1 MVVTMPNRSHNVP
14 LPFAAP
20 TTEALREAVAQII
33 RDLTAQHGITDLEL
47 AGQLNVHA
55 NTVAA
60 WRNKKNDMGALMIAT
75 IGDKYGPESVAPF
88 NALYGATAHGIAAQD
103 AAPLRELAEAL
114 AAPTQS
120 ASPKAR
126 FDSLPTLRE
135 ASEAL
140 NGYILSLERWRN
152 AA

>member
-1 MVVTMPNRSHNVP
+1 MASKNHNVP

-20 TTEALREAVAQII
+20 TTEALREAVAQIV
-33 RDLTAQHGITDLEL
+33 RDLTARLGLTDLEL

-88 NALYGATAHGIAAQD
+88 NALYGATAHGVVAQD
-103 AAPLRELAEAL
+103 AAPIGELAEVL
-114 AAPTQS
+114 AVLTKTTT
-120 ASPKAR
+120 PKAR
-126 FDSLPTLRE
+126 FDSLPVLKD
-135 ASEAL
+135 AAEAL
-140 NGYILSLERWRN
+140 NGYILCLERWRN

>member
-1 MVVTMPNRSHNVP
+1 MASKPHNVP

-20 TTEALREAVAQII
+20 TTEALRDAVAQIV
-33 RDLTAQHGITDLEL
+33 RDLTARLGITDMEL
-47 AGQLNVHA
+47 AGQLNVHP

-75 IGDKYGPESVAPF
+75 IGDKYGADAVSPF

-103 AAPLRELAEAL
+103 AAPLAELAQAL
-114 AAPTQS
+114 AALTQS
-120 ASPKAR
+120 TTPKAR
-126 FDSLPTLRE
+126 FDSLPSLKD
-135 ASEAL
+135 AAEAL
-140 NGYILSLERWRN
+140 NGYILSLERWRL